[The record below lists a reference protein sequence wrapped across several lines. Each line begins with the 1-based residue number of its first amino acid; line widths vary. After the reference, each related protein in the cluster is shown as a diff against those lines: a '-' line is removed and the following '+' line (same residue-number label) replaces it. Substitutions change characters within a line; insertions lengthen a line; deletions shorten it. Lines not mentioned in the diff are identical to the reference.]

1 MALLRGVFELE
12 ARYFISEADDGSGVD
27 PQRIEPG
34 LGNMMHLA
42 ESMARGVIAARVG
55 FKSELEVWVYSLIS
69 STFVDFAECFL

>member
-1 MALLRGVFELE
+1 
-12 ARYFISEADDGSGVD
+12 
-27 PQRIEPG
+27 
-34 LGNMMHLA
+34 MMNLA